1 MHSSLYRPIQPPIE
15 IYKEID
21 SSPTKHQEISTRGVI
36 FYSDD
41 PIEIGTTVNISLKL
55 ISMTGSIDFSTKV
68 FKCNQ
73 VKGQEYYEIYGN
85 FYGLSHEKEKE
96 VFEFIGKE

>member
-1 MHSSLYRPIQPPIE
+1 MQSSLYRPIQPPIE

-21 SSPTKHQEISTRGVI
+21 ADPTKQQEISTRGVI
-36 FYSDD
+36 FNSDESID
-41 PIEIGTTVNISLKL
+41 VGTTVNVSLKQ
-55 ISMTGSIDFSTKV
+55 ISMTGSIDFVVKV

-73 VKGQEYYEIYGN
+73 VKDQDYFEIYGN